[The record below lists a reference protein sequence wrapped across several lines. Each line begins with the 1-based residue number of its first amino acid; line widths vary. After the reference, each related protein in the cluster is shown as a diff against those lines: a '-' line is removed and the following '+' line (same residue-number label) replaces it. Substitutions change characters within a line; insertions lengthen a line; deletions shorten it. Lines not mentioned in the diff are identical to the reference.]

1 MKTTMTNE
9 GLATRRG
16 VLALG
21 LGWGLSACGGGGSD
35 GGDAGDSGPTVQRL
49 EAGPAR
55 VGEPAALTAVFSGG
69 AGRIEPDI
77 GPVRSGVAAM
87 TPVLAGPRRYT
98 LVVETAGRP
107 SARRDIDLAPV
118 YRDRYTT
125 LAAPWLQYHAASVA
139 ADGTVLVIGGSRG
152 LPAPSESVDR
162 FDPATGRFTRIGSMY
177 TGRSM
182 HTATRLADGRVLVLG
197 GLVGLSNGGFAE
209 LIDERSGTVAPA
221 GWPVRPRI
229 RHAAVALADG
239 RVLVVGGLQSNSVE
253 LWEPQAQRFRL
264 VAARMANAR
273 EYPSA
278 TLLADGRVLI
288 VGGDHVG
295 PTQQLAEI
303 FDPATETFAAV
314 ASPLNAERRA
324 MHAAH
329 RLPDGRVLVLG
340 GEVRSA
346 DDLTPLDSVLVF
358 DPAAQA
364 LALHGRLDGARSL
377 VRSALLADGQVR
389 LFGGI
394 TPGEA
399 AAATASAYGPGSVAR
414 ALAAMP
420 AGRAWHTVSALPDGR
435 VLVLGGD
442 DAAGGPVSSA
452 LLYD

>member
-1 MKTTMTNE
+1 
-9 GLATRRG
+9 
-16 VLALG
+16 
-21 LGWGLSACGGGGSD
+21 
-35 GGDAGDSGPTVQRL
+35 
-49 EAGPAR
+49 
-55 VGEPAALTAVFSGG
+55 
-69 AGRIEPDI
+69 
-77 GPVRSGVAAM
+77 
-87 TPVLAGPRRYT
+87 
-98 LVVETAGRP
+98 
-107 SARRDIDLAPV
+107 
-118 YRDRYTT
+118 
-125 LAAPWLQYHAASVA
+125 
-139 ADGTVLVIGGSRG
+139 
-152 LPAPSESVDR
+152 
-162 FDPATGRFTRIGSMY
+162 
-177 TGRSM
+177 
-182 HTATRLADGRVLVLG
+182 
-197 GLVGLSNGGFAE
+197 VGLSNGGFAE

-346 DDLTPLDSVLVF
+346 DDLAPLDSVLVF

-420 AGRAWHTVSALPDGR
+420 AGRAGRRRRRGRAGIERAAVRLRGAAAPAQRPCGQVDLAVGPLAALPR
-435 VLVLGGD
+435 AVHSLK
-442 DAAGGPVSSA
+442 AAGVISRFSKATRAPWPMPCCSST
-452 LLYD
+452 LL